1 VVAASYTASRVCR
14 SCSEE
19 AAERSSAADAL
30 RTAAAPCFRLGAGSA
45 CRNTK
50 LTLVLTLTQTNNVK
64 HWATSNAAFRLSY
77 PGSATIGND

>member
-1 VVAASYTASRVCR
+1 MVAASYAASRVCR
-14 SCSEE
+14 SCSKEW
-19 AAERSSAADAL
+19 AERSSA
-30 RTAAAPCFRLGAGSA
+30 AAAPCFRLGAGSA

-77 PGSATIGND
+77 ADSATIGND